1 MGKIQVLKFDGE
13 FHPWETALT
22 NLIRN
27 SGTLT
32 RLIETT
38 DIDIMYCDINALI
51 SFYLKPLDNHRSSLK
66 SLLPHIKVDTI
77 FIISFL
83 GEGIHHRMIGEF
95 INDLIY
101 VGVEKKNIRVLYS
114 TFFDHPTFIKCESFS
129 HFFIKCPVINHE
141 DSNDYL
147 NTIPTKHFL
156 CLMRRTK
163 PERVVFLNNFKDL
176 DWFYDRDILD
186 VSFGVGDPVD
196 DAESQVDLMF
206 FDSSKVDD
214 EDQHKS
220 INPEMITQ
228 LFNIVVETHIT
239 INNHQNGWGYI
250 TEKSIKPFYYCQI
263 PIWMAQPKT
272 VSIMREIGFDVFDD
286 ILDGHPYDVILNDDE
301 RIVGVMDLIN
311 SIKIKYNK
319 QDISSLK
326 SNLQDRIRKNREL
339 LFKLDFNYIKKFE
352 DHFLNL
358 IT

>member
-1 MGKIQVLKFDGE
+1 
-13 FHPWETALT
+13 
-22 NLIRN
+22 
-27 SGTLT
+27 
-32 RLIETT
+32 
-38 DIDIMYCDINALI
+38 
-51 SFYLKPLDNHRSSLK
+51 
-66 SLLPHIKVDTI
+66 
-77 FIISFL
+77 
-83 GEGIHHRMIGEF
+83 
-95 INDLIY
+95 
-101 VGVEKKNIRVLYS
+101 
-114 TFFDHPTFIKCESFS
+114 
-129 HFFIKCPVINHE
+129 
-141 DSNDYL
+141 
-147 NTIPTKHFL
+147 
-156 CLMRRTK
+156 MRRTK